1 MTFIENLYLKRQL
14 QQLQEENLKLN
25 KILMQINEGFADAPD
40 MPIPPMWRR
49 EPGHTRKP
57 HEDHHFDLIVQHNER
72 LLAAH
77 TPGVPPDRE
86 AIARGQELLRAAESA
101 GHKGL
106 VLDSDGVIS
115 HHHTQ
120 MLPGDE
126 EHLTT
131 IPIDRKTRVTTRDGV
146 HTYPHTV
153 HDPFYGHR

>member
-1 MTFIENLYLKRQL
+1 MSFTENLYLKRQL

-40 MPIPPMWRR
+40 KPMSTMWWWFRR
-49 EPGHTRKP
+49 EPGHVPKP
-57 HEDHHFDLIVQHNER
+57 HEDDHFRDIILHNLAVTNAGKPSEDL
-72 LLAAH
+72 
-77 TPGVPPDRE
+77 
-86 AIARGQELLRAAESA
+86 IARGREVVERARSA
-101 GHKGL
+101 GHTGI
-106 VLDSDGVIS
+106 VLTRDGFIS
-115 HHHTQ
+115 HYHTQ

-131 IPIDRKTRVTTRDGV
+131 IPIDRTTKVTTKDGV